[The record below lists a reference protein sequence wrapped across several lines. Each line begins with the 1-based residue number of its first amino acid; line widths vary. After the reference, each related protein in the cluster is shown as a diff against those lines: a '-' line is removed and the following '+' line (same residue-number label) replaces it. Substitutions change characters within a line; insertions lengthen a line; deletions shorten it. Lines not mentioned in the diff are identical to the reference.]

1 MSFFTIQLWPLCT
14 YYVWHLSAHSVWFL
28 CFRYQLGPNGAIVT
42 SLNLFATRADQLITC
57 LEKQR
62 GRSQFVLIDTPGQ
75 IEVFTWSASGMFT
88 SVHIAFVLVILML
101 FKPVLCFIFVGS
113 ILTEVLASSF
123 PTVVAYVM
131 DTSRNTSPVTFMSN
145 MLYACSILYKAKL
158 PFIAV
163 MNKVLLISFPFFTLV
178 HSFTLSI
185 YSLSLTFIFVNY

>member
-1 MSFFTIQLWPLCT
+1 MLFLTI
-14 YYVWHLSAHSVWFL
+14 
-28 CFRYQLGPNGAIVT
+28 RYQLGPNGAIVT

-62 GRSQFVLIDTPGQ
+62 GRSQYILIDTPGQ
-75 IEVFTWSASGMFT
+75 IEVFTWSASGMLT
-88 SVHIAFVLVILML
+88 LLHIIASVPFWSFDYCFVQYFVSSS
-101 FKPVLCFIFVGS
+101 FNFSPVGS

-123 PTVVAYVM
+123 PTVVTYVM

-163 MNKVLLISFPFFTLV
+163 MNKVLHLFICS
-178 HSFTLSI
+178 HSPLI
-185 YSLSLTFIFVNY
+185 YSLFLSYP